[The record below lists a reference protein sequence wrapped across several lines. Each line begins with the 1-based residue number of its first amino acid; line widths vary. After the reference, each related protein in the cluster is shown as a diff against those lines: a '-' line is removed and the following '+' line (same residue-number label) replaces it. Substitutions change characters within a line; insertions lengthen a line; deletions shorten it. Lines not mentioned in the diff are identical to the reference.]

1 MEIKEV
7 MKGPAIGVAALCL
20 VAGVLIGY
28 SFDGGRDWKRGGDGA
43 SCGAGCAGGS
53 CEGCQEGGCAD
64 GACEGCKDGGCPMKK
79 KMGGM
84 MGMHQM
90 PDGSMMMNDGGS
102 MDMGAMMMDMT
113 ARLEGKK
120 GDALDKV
127 FLQDMI
133 VHHQGAVDMAELLA
147 KGSARPE
154 MQKFAA
160 DIIRVQQAEIDQMKA
175 WEKSW
180 FGN

>member
-20 VAGVLIGY
+20 VAGALIGY
-28 SFDGGRDWKRGGDGA
+28 SFDGGRGGSCGGD
-43 SCGAGCAGGS
+43 SCGAGGAC
-53 CEGCQEGGCAD
+53 GCQDGGCAD
-64 GACEGCKDGGCPMKK
+64 GSCEGCKDGGCPMKK

-84 MGMHQM
+84 TGMHMM
-90 PDGSMMMNDGGS
+90 PDGSMMMSDGGS

-120 GDALDKV
+120 GDALDKI
-127 FLQDMI
+127 FLEDMI
-133 VHHQGAVDMAELLA
+133 VHHQGAVDMAVLLRD
-147 KGSARPE
+147 GTSRPE
-154 MQKFAA
+154 MKKFAE

-175 WEKSW
+175 WEKAW